1 MLFKFERLS
10 QQLLQKHKEKYFLL
24 TSSNMGQ
31 LLIGVGKPDINEL
44 LSSAADRNIFLKR
57 VYRFLLL
64 LCAVC
69 SPSLL
74 WIFFSNLIRSTQSW
88 HGIPSI
94 TQRLLGISFF
104 SSILPRFFL
113 RISSHRIH
121 ISVTQ
126 VYISMILLHF
136 FICKK
141 SPFLL
146 YFGIQILTI
155 HHKYCC
161 NFYKN
166 PFSTQHSDMIFP
178 SYDVILQLWS
188 A

>member
-74 WIFFSNLIRSTQSW
+74 
-88 HGIPSI
+88 
-94 TQRLLGISFF
+94 
-104 SSILPRFFL
+104 
-113 RISSHRIH
+113 
-121 ISVTQ
+121 
-126 VYISMILLHF
+126 
-136 FICKK
+136 
-141 SPFLL
+141 
-146 YFGIQILTI
+146 
-155 HHKYCC
+155 
-161 NFYKN
+161 
-166 PFSTQHSDMIFP
+166 
-178 SYDVILQLWS
+178 
-188 A
+188 